1 MKQVRVIAST
11 LSLIAFLLCAWS
23 LFGLFQEGDDL
34 VGTSIN
40 LVYFFTLLIS
50 FLCFRISLGY
60 SIRVNPIIA
69 GLSMAIICLGTF
81 TWIDPPELLIYG
93 KITLGIIPLLLGT
106 TLMLIVKAASKWSRI
121 LQLLL
126 GGIAVTLSSCVFLG
140 VNETLVYTFALIGI
154 ILASLSVITYLIFA
168 RTS

>member
-1 MKQVRVIAST
+1 MKRVRIIAST

-23 LFGLFQEGDDL
+23 LFELFQEGDDL

-60 SIRVNPIIA
+60 STRINPIIA
-69 GLSMAIICLGTF
+69 GLSIAIIGLGTY
-81 TWIDPPELLIYG
+81 TWIYPPELLTLG
-93 KITLGIIPLLLGT
+93 KITLGLIPLLLGT
-106 TLMLIVKAASKWSRI
+106 TLMLIVKAASKWSRV

-126 GGIAVTLSSCVFLG
+126 GVIAVTLSSCVFLG
-140 VNETLVYTFALIGI
+140 VNETLIYTFALAGI
-154 ILASLSVITYLIFA
+154 ILASLSVVAYLIFA